1 MSGSRERFDLV
12 SVDVTDVVAD
22 GNGVKA
28 SICGGELVHRR
39 DRAGGE
45 RPLPPS
51 VSRAPGLRLNGEA
64 METEANHHRHAT
76 FALICTFCDII
87 SSRGYC

>member
-1 MSGSRERFDLV
+1 M

-51 VSRAPGLRLNGEA
+51 VLRAPGLRLNGEA
-64 METEANHHRHAT
+64 METEANKQT
-76 FALICTFCDII
+76 LPLSVVCLFASVSTFCDII